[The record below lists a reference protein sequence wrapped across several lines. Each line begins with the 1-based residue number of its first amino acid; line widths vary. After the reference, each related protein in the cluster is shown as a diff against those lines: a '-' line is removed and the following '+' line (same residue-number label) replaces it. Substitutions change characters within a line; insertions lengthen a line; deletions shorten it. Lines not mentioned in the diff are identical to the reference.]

1 MTDDR
6 KVMHESP
13 AKLRRRRSVAKM
25 QRNWIIALAVLIVLL
40 IVAFCVVDYIVNLI
54 FFEDYD
60 GTQYQIKQKNGIY
73 VMCDDNGDTL
83 DLSVSADTSK
93 NIYIYVTSL
102 GTEVKVDPETG
113 VNTIYSVVDT
123 VEGEYV
129 GTANRIQMFKQI
141 QQANIDKIEVHNEFG
156 SYTFYVDKDGNFQ
169 IKGFEGTP
177 YSQVMFSSLAVSC
190 GYSLSTR
197 KIEDPI
203 KDENGLYTEYGLA
216 PEVRVDDEGKE
227 YNYEPAWYRI
237 TDLDGNSH
245 TVYVGDAVPSNTG
258 YYVKLTDRDAVYVMN
273 YSIDGSILG
282 MYDGQTYDSIES
294 VLHVPI
300 EDFVSPYVTYPMEL
314 NNYFDVQAFTIWDGE
329 VFSSVPDNITDEE
342 LEKLD
347 LDPIVSFTYWDL
359 EERTGTFYANTPYT
373 FLYPEGYAPN
383 DNAIDVCLQ
392 SFYTLSTLGV
402 VELGVDDEDLK
413 EFGLDKPEFVIYF
426 SFQGQ
431 YEHFIL
437 VSHETEQGTRYLSSG
452 IYDIIVE
459 VDRSKLPFLSYT
471 KNDWVNDLYF
481 SMNLAWATKVEVE
494 YEGNL
499 YTFELDN
506 SLSDS
511 VTNENCSA
519 DAKSKGTITSANMTM
534 VGYDNK
540 GNRMEAISELTVTD
554 KKGFKWVIDHEN
566 VKAYNSAGDRVNI
579 TGGYHANN
587 SRGEEVVVLTGYIDV
602 EGYQIYVTADQ
613 IRILTSE
620 GVLVKEYMRYGM
632 SNFRKFFSALLYA
645 SKQGSVHDGTNGLT
659 EAEVDEILAN
669 RDKYDV
675 RIRVETSYKDPTT
688 GKNVV
693 YEYKYY
699 NYSERAAMITVND
712 GDGEFRVLRSF
723 TKKVAQDAA
732 KVISGEAIKSTD
744 KYSD

>member
-1 MTDDR
+1 MTEDR
-6 KVMHESP
+6 KVMDSP

-40 IVAFCVVDYIVNLI
+40 IVAFCVVDYIVNI
-54 FFEDYD
+54 IYFEDYD
-60 GTQYQIKQKNGIY
+60 GTQYRIKQKNGIY
-73 VMCDDNGDTL
+73 VMCDENGDTL
-83 DLSVSADTSK
+83 ELSVSADTSK

-102 GTEVKVDPETG
+102 GTEVEVDHETG
-113 VNTIYSVVDT
+113 INTIYSVVDT
-123 VEGEYV
+123 VEGEVV
-129 GTANRIQMFKQI
+129 GTADRIQMFKQI
-141 QQANIDKIEVHNEFG
+141 KQENIDKIEVHNEHG
-156 SYTFYVDKDGNFQ
+156 AYTFYVDKDGDFQ

-197 KIEDPI
+197 KIPDPI

-216 PEVRVDDEGKE
+216 PEVRVDDEGNE
-227 YNYEPAWYRI
+227 YNYEPSWYRI

-300 EDFVSPYVTYPMEL
+300 EEFVSPYVTYPMEM
-314 NNYFDVQAFTIWDGE
+314 NNYFDVTTFTIWDGE
-329 VFSSVPDNITDEE
+329 VFTSIPEDITDEE
-342 LEKLD
+342 LEKLN

-373 FLYPEGYAPN
+373 LIVPEGYVAN
-383 DNAIDVCLQ
+383 DNSIDTCLQ

-402 VELGVDDEDLK
+402 VELGVSDEDLV
-413 EFGLDKPEFVIYF
+413 EFGLDKPEYVIYF
-426 SFQGQ
+426 LFQGQ

-437 VSHETEQGTRYLSSG
+437 VSHETEQGTRYMSSG

-494 YEGNL
+494 YDGVL

-506 SLSDS
+506 SQSDS

-519 DAKSKGTITSANMTM
+519 DAKKKGTITSDKMTI
-534 VGYDNK
+534 VGYDSN
-540 GNRMEAISELTVTD
+540 GNRMEAVSSLTVTD
-554 KKGFKWVIDHEN
+554 KKGFTWVIDHET
-566 VKAYNSAGDRVNI
+566 VKAYNSAGDKVNI
-579 TGGYHANN
+579 TGGYYSTNK
-587 SRGEEVVVLTGYIDV
+587 RGEEVVVLTGYIDV
-602 EGYQIYVTADQ
+602 EGYQVYVTADQ
-613 IRILTSE
+613 IRILTAD

-659 EAEVDEILAN
+659 EAEVDAILATP
-669 RDKYDV
+669 DKYDV
-675 RIRVETSYKDPTT
+675 RIRVETSYKDT
-688 GKNVV
+688 V

-723 TKKVAQDAA
+723 TKKVAQDAG
-732 KVISGEAIKSTD
+732 KVIAGEAINATD
-744 KYSD
+744 KYSN

>member
-1 MTDDR
+1 MTEDR

-40 IVAFCVVDYIVNLI
+40 IVAFCVVDYIVNI
-54 FFEDYD
+54 IYFEDYD
-60 GTQYQIKQKNGIY
+60 GTQYRIQEKNGIY
-73 VMCDDNGDTL
+73 VMCYKNGDTL
-83 DLSVSADTSK
+83 ELSVSADTAK

-102 GTEVKVDPETG
+102 GTEVEVDPETG
-113 VNTIYSVVDT
+113 INTVYSVVDT
-123 VEGEYV
+123 VEGEVV
-129 GTANRIQMFKQI
+129 GTADRIQMFKQI
-141 QQANIDKIEVHNEFG
+141 RQEDIDKVEVHNEYG
-156 SYTFYVDKDGNFQ
+156 SYTFYVDKDGDFQ

-197 KIEDPI
+197 KIPDPI

-216 PEVRVDDEGKE
+216 PEVRVDDEGNE

-273 YSIDGSILG
+273 YSVDGSILG

-314 NNYFDVQAFTIWDGE
+314 NNYFDVQTFTIWDGE
-329 VFSSVPDNITDEE
+329 VFNSIPDDITDEE
-342 LEKLD
+342 LDKLD

-373 FLYPEGYAPN
+373 LNYPAGYAAN
-383 DNAIDVCLQ
+383 DNSIDTCLQ

-402 VELGVDDEDLK
+402 VELGVDEEDLK
-413 EFGLDKPEFVIYF
+413 EFGLDNPEYVIYF
-426 SFQGQ
+426 TFQGQ
-431 YEHFIL
+431 YEHLIL
-437 VSHETEQGTRYLSSG
+437 ISAETEQGTRYMSSG
-452 IYDIIVE
+452 IYDLIVE
-459 VDRSKLPFLSYT
+459 VDRSKLPFLEYT
-471 KNDWVNDLYF
+471 KNEWVNDLYF

-494 YEGNL
+494 YDGVL

-506 SLSDS
+506 SQSDS

-519 DAKSKGTITSANMTM
+519 DAKSKGTISSANMSI
-534 VGYDNK
+534 VGYDSN

-566 VKAYNSAGDRVNI
+566 IKVYNSAGEKVKIEGD
-579 TGGYHANN
+579 GYYATNN
-587 SRGEEVVVLTGYIDV
+587 RDEKVAVLKGYIDTP
-602 EGYQIYVTADQ
+602 EYQVYVTANQ

-645 SKQGSVHDGTNGLT
+645 SKQGSVHDGTNGIT
-659 EAEVDEILAN
+659 KEEVDAILTTREN
-669 RDKYDV
+669 YDV
-675 RIRVETSYKDPTT
+675 RIRVETSYKDT
-688 GKNVV
+688 V

-699 NYSERAAMITVND
+699 NYSERQAMITVND

-723 TKKVAQDAA
+723 TKKVAQDAG
-732 KVISGEAIKSTD
+732 KVISGDPIKATD